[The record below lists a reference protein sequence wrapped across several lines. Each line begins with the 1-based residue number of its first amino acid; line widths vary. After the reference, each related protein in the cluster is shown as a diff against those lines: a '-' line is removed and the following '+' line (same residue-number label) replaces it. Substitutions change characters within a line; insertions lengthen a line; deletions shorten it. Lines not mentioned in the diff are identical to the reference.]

1 MGDYRLLEFTP
12 VETGGNDKGKK
23 EPSPYPRG
31 QSMGDYRLLEFTPV
45 ETGGNDKGATCGN
58 DKGKKEPSPY
68 PYCLLG

>member
-1 MGDYRLLEFTP
+1 
-12 VETGGNDKGKK
+12 
-23 EPSPYPRG
+23 
-31 QSMGDYRLLEFTPV
+31 MGDYRLLEFTPV